1 MQQVKNTHSADDTLS
16 IAFPFATLE
25 NQLTL
30 RNDRQFHPPL
40 SEAAESAEHLI
51 LSCAPKSPSGARRTL
66 QNEYF

>member
-40 SEAAESAEHLI
+40 SGAVESAEQLNSI
-51 LSCAPKSPSGARRTL
+51 MRAEIALGRAPNTTK
-66 QNEYF
+66 